1 MTEEQKI
8 KLLLQIVEQQGQL
21 IDMNW
26 AIVRMLTEPGKD
38 DDDGVLIATIQ

>member
-21 IDMNW
+21 IDTNW
-26 AIVRMLTEPGKD
+26 AIVRMLTGLDGD
-38 DDDGVLIATIQ
+38 DEEGVMIATIQ